1 MYKVQ
6 SLIKLWYDMQ
16 CSDVCS
22 KKNMLE
28 PTVWNNSSMREI
40 TIAGPM
46 GIEWTIWSKY
56 PLDIKMWGLRWISE
70 FIKKN

>member
-1 MYKVQ
+1 MCKVQ

-28 PTVWNNSSMREI
+28 PTVWNNSSRREI
-40 TIAGPM
+40 TITGPM
-46 GIEWTIWSKY
+46 
-56 PLDIKMWGLRWISE
+56 DKMKQVSFRY
-70 FIKKN
+70 